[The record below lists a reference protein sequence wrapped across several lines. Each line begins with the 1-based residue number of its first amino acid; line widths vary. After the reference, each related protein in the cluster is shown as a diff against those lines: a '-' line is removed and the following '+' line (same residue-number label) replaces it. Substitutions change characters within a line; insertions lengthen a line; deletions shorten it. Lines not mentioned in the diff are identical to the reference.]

1 MAGAQLVVGIAK
13 RGGFMSNHYE
23 ERALEALKEEVVRF
37 ANMVM
42 DGGLYGDDVRD
53 IYQET
58 LAALHYTP
66 EQIEIALSV
75 YDGVFS
81 SGSEDYDGD

>member
-1 MAGAQLVVGIAK
+1 
-13 RGGFMSNHYE
+13 MSNQYE
-23 ERALEALKEEVVRF
+23 DRAVEMLKEEVVRF
-37 ANMVM
+37 ANMVR
-42 DGGLYGDDVRD
+42 DGGLHDDDVRD

-66 EQIEIALSV
+66 EQIEIALGV
-75 YDGVFS
+75 FDGVFS